1 MQRLVLVMILIVSGG
16 AVALLVGWARTPNF
30 VLLYS
35 GLAPEEA
42 SRIVEK
48 VRDGGTAYEIRGG
61 GTSIYVPEE
70 KVYALRL
77 ELAGQGLPAGD
88 QRGYRILDDEKLG
101 TSPFT
106 QRLNYRRALE
116 GEVAK
121 SIQILEGITSA
132 RVHVVRPEN
141 SLFGGPEKSSS
152 ATVVLKLRPGWRLSP
167 GNVAAII
174 HLVAGSVESLQTK
187 DVVVVDSAGNLLS
200 GAAQDALARGIGTFL
215 DFKTQHEEYLARKV
229 EDMLTA
235 VLGPNKATVRVS
247 CVIDNTSTSSVT
259 EKYSPE
265 EKVPT
270 KEETKNKSTPGGAAP
285 PEGGTAPAAG
295 GVGKEE
301 TTSTDYLV
309 GRTVKQEMLAPGK
322 ITSVSVA
329 AFVDLTPKAPTAAEG
344 AAAKAP
350 PTPLKV
356 ADVETIIRSALG
368 LTEADTI
375 KVVETPFTKTAVAEA
390 ATEEESGSG
399 KLAFYL
405 GIAREASLGIL
416 VLGALVA
423 LKIFSGRRKRAA
435 PVTAGGALAAQAGG
449 ALALPTGTME
459 SDPAALRSR
468 ITAALQENPEEVKR
482 LFLAWVEGEKG
493 EA

>member
-1 MQRLVLVMILIVSGG
+1 
-16 AVALLVGWARTPNF
+16 
-30 VLLYS
+30 
-35 GLAPEEA
+35 
-42 SRIVEK
+42 
-48 VRDGGTAYEIRGG
+48 
-61 GTSIYVPEE
+61 
-70 KVYALRL
+70 
-77 ELAGQGLPAGD
+77 
-88 QRGYRILDDEKLG
+88 
-101 TSPFT
+101 
-106 QRLNYRRALE
+106 
-116 GEVAK
+116 
-121 SIQILEGITSA
+121 
-132 RVHVVRPEN
+132 
-141 SLFGGPEKSSS
+141 
-152 ATVVLKLRPGWRLSP
+152 
-167 GNVAAII
+167 
-174 HLVAGSVESLQTK
+174 
-187 DVVVVDSAGNLLS
+187 
-200 GAAQDALARGIGTFL
+200 
-215 DFKTQHEEYLARKV
+215 
-229 EDMLTA
+229 
-235 VLGPNKATVRVS
+235 
-247 CVIDNTSTSSVT
+247 
-259 EKYSPE
+259 
-265 EKVPT
+265 
-270 KEETKNKSTPGGAAP
+270 
-285 PEGGTAPAAG
+285 
-295 GVGKEE
+295 
-301 TTSTDYLV
+301 
-309 GRTVKQEMLAPGK
+309 MLAPGK

-329 AFVDLTPKAPTAAEG
+329 AFVDLTPKAPPAAEG

-435 PVTAGGALAAQAGG
+435 PVTAGGALVAAAGG

>member
-1 MQRLVLVMILIVSGG
+1 VENWITNLREVWQRTGLMQRLVLVMILIVSGG
-16 AVALLVGWARTPNF
+16 AVALLVGWARTPNLA
-30 VLLYS
+30 LLYS

-101 TSPFT
+101 TSPFP

-174 HLVAGSVESLQTK
+174 HLVAGSVESLQPK

-247 CVIDNTSTSSVT
+247 CDSGLVT
-259 EKYSPE
+259 WTIQACGQSF
-265 EKVPT
+265 
-270 KEETKNKSTPGGAAP
+270 S
-285 PEGGTAPAAG
+285 
-295 GVGKEE
+295 
-301 TTSTDYLV
+301 
-309 GRTVKQEMLAPGK
+309 
-322 ITSVSVA
+322 
-329 AFVDLTPKAPTAAEG
+329 
-344 AAAKAP
+344 
-350 PTPLKV
+350 
-356 ADVETIIRSALG
+356 IIRAKP
-368 LTEADTI
+368 A
-375 KVVETPFTKTAVAEA
+375 K
-390 ATEEESGSG
+390 
-399 KLAFYL
+399 
-405 GIAREASLGIL
+405 
-416 VLGALVA
+416 
-423 LKIFSGRRKRAA
+423 
-435 PVTAGGALAAQAGG
+435 
-449 ALALPTGTME
+449 TGTF
-459 SDPAALRSR
+459 RS
-468 ITAALQENPEEVKR
+468 VR
-482 LFLAWVEGEKG
+482 LMPPGPTVSPTVWYTPNCSGIV
-493 EA
+493 